1 MRKKLVVIIPLLLV
15 LGYTFF
21 LYSYQP
27 KIENHYVKEYTN
39 GNGIKGMVDK
49 NKFELI
55 SSDFEIGATEEGYA
69 VFKDPNKA
77 FETFKV
83 LYKEELS
90 YVKRDNLIIL
100 PICYSNL
107 NKYSRIF

>member
-1 MRKKLVVIIPLLLV
+1 
-15 LGYTFF
+15 
-21 LYSYQP
+21 
-27 KIENHYVKEYTN
+27 
-39 GNGIKGMVDK
+39 MVDK

-107 NKYSRIF
+107 NKYSIYCMNSYDKVLEEDETFANRIKFIMEFIDIYENSYIDRK